1 MDTLTWI
8 LIGVV
13 GFWAGALL
21 LKQRGVLP
29 SQIHVNGPI
38 VTIHTQ
44 RGRALLER
52 LATYRRFWRAW
63 ANVGIGMA
71 LVVMVA
77 SFLFLLTSALSVLQ
91 NPPQSGVTQPRNVL
105 VIPGVNE
112 FLPLS
117 VAPEIII
124 ALLVGLV
131 VHEGGHGILCRVGDI
146 DIDSMG
152 VALFTFIPA
161 GAFVQPDE
169 ESQQAA
175 DRGAR
180 TRMFAAG
187 VTNNFA
193 ITLVAFLLLF
203 GPVVGSLAVAP
214 GAAVGETLPASAAA
228 AAGIDRGDR
237 ITAIDGT
244 AVGSNDDLEATL
256 ANTTDRNVT
265 VELNGERERMVER
278 SLLVTASTPSGPAAV
293 DVGQT
298 ITRVNDSPVYTT
310 AAFQRAITDREVVSV
325 TLANNSTLQFPAGAS
340 VTVSEGGA
348 IADTLPPGTQ
358 ATIVQ
363 LDGERTPTGEALG
376 DQLDDRAPGD
386 SVSVTAYVDGVE
398 RTFSV
403 TLAGSDDQAML
414 GVRVQPGTTGL
425 DLDDFGTQYYPA
437 ETYLALLGGGQES
450 AINPAVTDTFVG
462 KTLFTLFLPVAGLV
476 AGQVL
481 PYNFPGFTGDIQNF
495 FVIEGPLG
503 FLGGGV
509 FLLANILFWIGWL
522 NINLGFFNCIPA
534 FPLDGGHILRTST
547 EAVVSRLPIEG
558 SYELT
563 KLVTVTIGATM
574 FASFFVVVFGPQ
586 LLG

>member
-8 LIGVV
+8 VVGIV
-13 GFWAGALL
+13 GFWAGALIL
-21 LKQRGVLP
+21 EQRGLLP

-44 RGRALLER
+44 RGRGFINR

-63 ANVGIGMA
+63 ANVGIGIA

-77 SFLFLLTSALSVLQ
+77 MFLFLFNSALSVLQ

-117 VAPEIII
+117 VAPEIVL

-131 VHEGGHGILCRVGDI
+131 IHEGGHGILCRVGDI

-152 VALFTFIPA
+152 VALFTLIPA

-193 ITLVAFLLLF
+193 ITVVAFLLLF

-214 GAAVGETLPASAAA
+214 GAAVGETLPSSAAA

-237 ITAIDGT
+237 ITAVDGT
-244 AVGSNDDLEATL
+244 PVASNDDLGATL
-256 ANTTDRNVT
+256 ANTTARNVT
-265 VELNGERERMVER
+265 VELNGARERTVER
-278 SLLVTASTPSGPAAV
+278 SLLVTASAPSGPAAI
-293 DVGQT
+293 DVGAT
-298 ITRVNDSPVYTT
+298 ITQINDTSVYTT
-310 AAFQRAITDREVVSV
+310 AAFQRGIADREVIAA
-325 TLANNSTLQFPAGAS
+325 TLANGSTLQFPAGAL
-340 VTVSEGGA
+340 VTVSEDGA
-348 IADTLPPGTQ
+348 IASTLAPGTQ
-358 ATIVQ
+358 ATVVR
-363 LDGERTPTGEALG
+363 LDGERVPTGEALG
-376 DQLDDRAPGD
+376 NQLEGRAPGE
-386 SVSVTAYVDGVE
+386 SVSVTAYVDGV
-398 RTFSV
+398 RRNFSV
-403 TLAGSDDQAML
+403 TLGGSGEQGLL

-425 DLDDFGTQYYPA
+425 ALDDFGTQYYPA

-450 AINPAVTDTFVG
+450 DLNPAITDSFLG

-476 AGQVL
+476 AGPVL
-481 PYNFPGFTGDIQNF
+481 PYNFPGFTGEIQNF
-495 FVIEGPLG
+495 FVVEGPLG
-503 FLGGGV
+503 ALGGGV

-522 NINLGFFNCIPA
+522 NVNLGFFNCIPA

-563 KLVTVTIGATM
+563 KFVTVTIGATM
-574 FASFFVVVFGPQ
+574 FASFVVVVFGPQ